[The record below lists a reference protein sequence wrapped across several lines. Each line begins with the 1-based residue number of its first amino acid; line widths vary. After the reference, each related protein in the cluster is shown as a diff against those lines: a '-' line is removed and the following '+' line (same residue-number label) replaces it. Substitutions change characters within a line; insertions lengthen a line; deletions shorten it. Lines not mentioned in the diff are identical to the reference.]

1 MGKMKLKSTF
11 VAGLASVLLCMG
23 NIKDSTLLDV
33 TKPYLGEY
41 ECEYA
46 RLGDRDFSDGF
57 EFVVLELKG
66 DETYHLSF
74 KEKNGKMHTETGE
87 YQYDA
92 KRKVVCF
99 SPRDISAIKKE
110 FPLIDGVLTIS
121 RQVGNQQLIVRF
133 AQK

>member
-1 MGKMKLKSTF
+1 MKLKSTF
-11 VAGLASVLLCMG
+11 VAGLASLLLCMG

-46 RLGDRDFSDGF
+46 RLGDREFSDGF

-66 DETYHLSF
+66 DGTYLLSF
-74 KEKNGKMHTETGE
+74 KEKGGEKHTETGE
-87 YQYDA
+87 YEYDE
-92 KRKVVCF
+92 KTKTLRF
-99 SPRDISAIKKE
+99 SPRDKSALKKE

-121 RQVGNQQLIVRF
+121 TQIGNQQLIIRF